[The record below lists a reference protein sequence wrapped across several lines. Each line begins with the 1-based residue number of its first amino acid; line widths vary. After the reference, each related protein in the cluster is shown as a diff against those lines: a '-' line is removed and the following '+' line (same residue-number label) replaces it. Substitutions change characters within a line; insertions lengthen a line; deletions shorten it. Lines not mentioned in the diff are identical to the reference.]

1 MPPDPTDTT
10 IEYYD
15 GNASAFIERTIN
27 VDLSDE
33 YEAFLPHLPA
43 RGHILDAGCG
53 SGRDA
58 RIFRDMGYQVTAF
71 DGSIEMVR
79 HASSHTGLDVEHL
92 RFEEIAW
99 EHEFDGAWASASLLH
114 VPASQVLDAIN
125 RLARSLRT
133 GGTFYMS
140 MKHGTD
146 EQCIEGRLFSFV
158 DEARVQALIEQVT
171 GLQLL
176 RTWSSTEHRDDGTTQ
191 GWVHALACR
200 EQVELPPSKQ

>member
-1 MPPDPTDTT
+1 MTMPPDPTDTT

-15 GNASAFIERTIN
+15 GNAGAFIERALD

-33 YEAFLPHLPA
+33 YEAFLPHLA
-43 RGHILDAGCG
+43 AGAHILDAGCG

-79 HASSHTGLDVEHL
+79 HASAHAGLHVEHL
-92 RFEEIAW
+92 RFKEVTW
-99 EHEFDGAWASASLLH
+99 EHAFDGVWASASLLH
-114 VPASQVLDAIN
+114 VPADQILDAIN
-125 RLARSLRT
+125 RLARCLRT

-146 EQCIEGRLFSFV
+146 EQCIEGRHFSFV
-158 DEARVQALIEQVT
+158 DETRVEALIEQAA

-176 RTWSSTEHRDDGTTQ
+176 RTWSSIEHRDDGTTQ
-191 GWVHALACR
+191 EWVHALACR
-200 EQVELPPSKQ
+200 H